1 MTKRNREASSSTIEL
16 LNLARQRM
24 QESKEALE
32 DFLRRKAEVEDSY
45 ARRTLTLDG
54 RIGLEDAVNS
64 AAWIERVSRL
74 PLGNLPCN
82 LLETI
87 VRHDEHEPAKR
98 RDPGA
103 IG

>member
-32 DFLRRKAEVEDSY
+32 DFLRRKEEVEDSY
-45 ARRTLTLDG
+45 ARRTLNLDG
-54 RIGLEDAVNS
+54 PIRVDDAVNS
-64 AAWIERVSRL
+64 VAWIERVCRL
-74 PLGNLPCN
+74 PLGNLPCD

-87 VRHDEHEPAKR
+87 VRHDAHDGAKR